1 LFEMLKID
9 PDFIPC
15 PAEEGDELFPNGI
28 FVFNVTRMIEY
39 IQESDEVILEEVM
52 INDINHHFSSIN
64 ESHLDTVDIS
74 RPIILAE
81 IAPGRYNLIDG
92 HHRLE
97 KARRMGKESMQAYKM
112 NVLQHVQFLTS
123 KEAYQSYVE
132 YWNNKLK

>member
-1 LFEMLKID
+1 MFEMLKID